1 MRENIMK
8 NTKTRK
14 TPQHNGSDTAVA
26 EMNGTEQAVLQASPE
41 ELISASDSLRNAPL
55 YKERLGRV
63 RLAVWM
69 REDKN
74 GKIGFSIKMSRSYK
88 TENGFAETSSLDQ
101 GDLANAIALLT
112 QLQAVLPSA
121 LAPQS

>member
-1 MRENIMK
+1 MK
-8 NTKTRK
+8 NSKTKNNN
-14 TPQHNGSDTAVA
+14 PQRNGSHSQAA
-26 EMNGTEQAVLQASPE
+26 EVRETEQSVYQASPE
-41 ELISASDSLRNAPL
+41 EMISASDSLKNAPL

-74 GKIGFSIKMSRSYK
+74 GKVGFSIKMSRSYK
-88 TENGFAETSSLDQ
+88 TEDGFAETSSLDQ
-101 GDLANAIALLT
+101 GDLANAITLLT
-112 QLQAVLPSA
+112 QLQAVLPSS

>member
-1 MRENIMK
+1 MK
-8 NTKTRK
+8 NNKTRNN
-14 TPQHNGSDTAVA
+14 PQHNGSHSHAAEVKEA
-26 EMNGTEQAVLQASPE
+26 EQSVHQASAEEMNS
-41 ELISASDSLRNAPL
+41 SDSLKSAPL

-74 GKIGFSIKMSRSYK
+74 GKVGFSIKVSRSYK

-101 GDLANAIALLT
+101 GDLANAITLLT